1 MKVSKSTK
9 FYRDNPEARAK
20 KGKYDTKYHSTKKR
34 RLYRA
39 FLNRKNREAGTYG
52 NGDGKDWD
60 HGLRRMISQT
70 LNRSKK

>member
-9 FYRDNPEARAK
+9 FYRDNAESRAK
-20 KGKYDTKYHSTKKR
+20 KGKYDKKYHSTPAR
-34 RLYRA
+34 RRYRS